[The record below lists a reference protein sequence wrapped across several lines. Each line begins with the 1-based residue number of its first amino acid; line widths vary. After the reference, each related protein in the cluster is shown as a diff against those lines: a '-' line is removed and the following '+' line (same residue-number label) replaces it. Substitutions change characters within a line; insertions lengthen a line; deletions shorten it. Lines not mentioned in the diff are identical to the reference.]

1 MSNSQSTDVLIV
13 GAGPVGLALALGLA
27 RDGVNCRIIERDPDF
42 RDRGVRGKG
51 VTPRTMEVFDDL
63 GVVDEIY
70 ARADVNLKMRTY
82 EGSRLVSETDPAPA
96 NLPTPDR
103 PHLGVIMLAQHHTE
117 AVLRKRLADYGVTV
131 ELGTSLTHYTQ
142 TDDEVIATVQ
152 QTSRT
157 EQFSARYLVGCD
169 GGRSTVRKVT
179 GIPFLGETWDEE
191 RFLMGSV
198 RIDGLDPRCMHV
210 WNDPDLGAGALVL
223 VPMTCDGT
231 WAFHASVAPDENGE
245 LPTPSLA
252 NFRRLFA
259 ERAALP
265 GVALHDLVW
274 STIWRPTVRMVERY
288 RTGRVFLAG
297 DAAHCHSAAGGQGM
311 NTGIQDAHNLSWKLA
326 AALRGAPDS
335 LLDSYQAERLPV
347 GTALLA
353 ATSAQH
359 RALFDSQGAEV
370 LAKQFNDATGTASGA
385 DLTGLSIHYQGSLL
399 SHDLDHATG
408 IRAGDRAPDAPCRT
422 ADGADIRLFDL
433 FRGPHFTL
441 LAFGK
446 PLAAHLPGTP
456 GVRTVTVDDTAGAE
470 VLDTYGH
477 ARRAYGV
484 TGEATVLVRPD
495 GYVALTAGPVG
506 PQPVASYLDELAP
519 AEPTAH

>member
-1 MSNSQSTDVLIV
+1 M
-13 GAGPVGLALALGLA
+13 
-27 RDGVNCRIIERDPDF
+27 F
-42 RDRGVRGKG
+42 R
-51 VTPRTMEVFDDL
+51 PQ
-63 GVVDEIY
+63 
-70 ARADVNLKMRTY
+70 A
-82 EGSRLVSETDPAPA
+82 
-96 NLPTPDR
+96 
-103 PHLGVIMLAQHHTE
+103 
-117 AVLRKRLADYGVTV
+117 
-131 ELGTSLTHYTQ
+131 
-142 TDDEVIATVQ
+142 DDEVVATVRRAGRSGQ
-152 QTSRT
+152 I
-157 EQFSARYLVGCD
+157 SARYLVGCD
-169 GGRSTVRKVT
+169 GGRSTVRKSA

-191 RFLMGSV
+191 RFVMGSV
-198 RIDGLDPRCMHV
+198 RIDGMDPRCMHV

-223 VPMTCDGT
+223 VPMTFDGT
-231 WAFHASVAPDENGE
+231 WAFHASVTADENRE
-245 LPTPSLA
+245 LPAPSLED
-252 NFRRLFA
+252 FRRLFA

-274 STIWRPTVRMVERY
+274 STVWRPTVRMVERY

-311 NTGIQDAHNLSWKLA
+311 NTGVQDAHNLSWKLA

-347 GTALLA
+347 GAALLA

-370 LAKQFNDATGTASGA
+370 LTKQFNDATGSASGA
-385 DLTGLSIHYQGSLL
+385 DLTGLSINYQGSPL
-399 SHDLDHATG
+399 SRDLDSSTG

-422 ADGADIRLFDL
+422 ADGEDIRLFDL
-433 FRGPHFTL
+433 LRGPHFTL

-446 PLAAHLPGTP
+446 PPAAPLPDIP
-456 GVRTVTVDDTAGAE
+456 GVRTVTVDDAAGTE
-470 VLDTYGH
+470 VLDVHGH

-506 PQPVASYLDELAP
+506 SQQVAPYLGELVP
-519 AEPTAH
+519 AEPATH